1 MTNILCL
8 AVLLV
13 ILAGVPVAAASTIRI
28 ELDGLE
34 VPTTVDAAPRI
45 TSGRTLVPLR
55 ALAEALGGQVE
66 YDDASRTAVI
76 YHGAITISFPLD
88 KEVMYINDETIS
100 LDVAAQAFNGRT
112 FLPARFLANAMGA
125 SVDWSEQTKTVIVRT
140 QPQGREL
147 SASYA
152 LESAAQFQVYGHHIN
167 RAMARWAKLEL
178 KNDVVALKPD
188 LPPSYEIVASD
199 WAPSRD
205 VHLSLQIF
213 CNDMRILRP
222 LLEGEKTGRE
232 NLAQEIVDLALTLG
246 FTGVNLDLEGITQS
260 NLEASFTELV
270 SIVADK
276 CREHGL
282 HLSAHLP
289 AKTGDI
295 RDGVYNYEAYNYRLL
310 STHLD
315 QVIIMAHDYVTETDK
330 SGPHAPLGWVERVL
344 RFALLEGVP
353 KEKLLLHISLHG
365 LNWPK
370 YGSGRVY
377 NPALST
383 FTAEWLRERGL
394 EGIPY
399 NEAQGMGYVE
409 YTSPDAG
416 ERILWTETTES
427 IAAKVALVERY
438 NLLGVSFWR
447 LGYASS
453 ALFEPGGP
461 FAGFKLP

>member
-1 MTNILCL
+1 MIRTFCL
-8 AVLLV
+8 GVLLV
-13 ILAGVPVAAASTIRI
+13 LLATVPVSATSTIRL

-34 VPTTVDAAPRI
+34 LLTSVDSAPRMM
-45 TSGRTLVPLR
+45 TGRTLVPLR
-55 ALAEALGGQVE
+55 ALAEALGGQVD
-66 YDDASRTAVI
+66 YDDETRTAII
-76 YHGAITISFPLD
+76 YHGVTTIRFPLD
-88 KEVMYINDETIS
+88 EKFMYINDQATI
-100 LDVAAQAFNGRT
+100 LDVAAQAFDGRT
-112 FLPARFLANAMGA
+112 FIPSRDLAEALGA
-125 SVDWSEQTKTVIVRT
+125 SVGWNEQTHTVIVRT
-140 QPQGREL
+140 PPQEREL

-152 LESAAQFQVYGHHIN
+152 VESAAQFQIYGHHLN
-167 RAMARWAKLEL
+167 RAMARWAEL
-178 KNDVVALKPD
+178 QLKDNLVALKPT
-188 LPPSYEIVASD
+188 LPLGHEIVASD
-199 WAPSRD
+199 WAPNRG
-205 VHLSLQIF
+205 VHLSLQVF

-232 NLAQEIVDLALTLG
+232 NLAQEIVDFALTLG

-270 SIVADK
+270 SIISDM

-289 AKTGDI
+289 PKTGDS

-310 STHLD
+310 SSHLD

-344 RFALLEGVP
+344 RFALLEGIP

-370 YGSGRVY
+370 DGSGSVHS
-377 NPALST
+377 PALST
-383 FTAEWLRERGL
+383 FTDEWLSERGL

-399 NEAQGMGYVE
+399 NETQGMGYVE
-409 YTSPDAG
+409 YTSPVSG
-416 ERILWTETTES
+416 ERILWTEITDS
-427 IAAKVALVERY
+427 IAAKVALVEKY

-447 LGYASS
+447 LGYANPG
-453 ALFEPGGP
+453 LFEPGGP
-461 FAGFKLP
+461 FSGFRVP